1 VVFFER
7 FKETFNS
14 LFQQQESLSDEDA
27 DPLVES
33 TWCIFVDTLGRIG
46 VRQPF
51 FMHFDCP
58 GEAREWADSMVGSG
72 FAISEPFFCDCPT
85 RARNCFA
92 ASGEHWRHT
101 APQQ

>member
-92 ASGEHWRHT
+92 ASGEH
-101 APQQ
+101 